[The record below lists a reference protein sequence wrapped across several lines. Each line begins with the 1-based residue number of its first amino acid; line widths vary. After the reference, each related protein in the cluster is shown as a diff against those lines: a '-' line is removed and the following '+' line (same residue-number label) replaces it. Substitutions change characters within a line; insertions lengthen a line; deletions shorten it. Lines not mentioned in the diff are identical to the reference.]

1 MFLLD
6 DLEFYYD
13 KLVEYID
20 KQLKTSIA
28 QTSTLY
34 GLCQEVVLLKVAKCD
49 LDVSIFIFC
58 KPNFIISN
66 KLNIL
71 NQNTIHIKS
80 LY

>member
-1 MFLLD
+1 MFLLN

-49 LDVSIFIFC
+49 LDVSIFIIC

-66 KLNIL
+66 KLNIS
-71 NQNTIHIKS
+71 NQNIIHIMS